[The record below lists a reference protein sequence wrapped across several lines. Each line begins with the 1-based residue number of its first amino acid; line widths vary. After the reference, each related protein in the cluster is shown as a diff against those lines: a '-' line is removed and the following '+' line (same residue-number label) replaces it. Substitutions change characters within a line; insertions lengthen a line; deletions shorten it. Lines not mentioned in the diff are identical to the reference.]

1 MRARIGM
8 GSNPRGMAFVL
19 IFLVLT
25 LPACS
30 GPSFKFPKPEL
41 SGIENSSHAGDTPS
55 SRAAI
60 SAMQVV
66 AKISDTEFV
75 PPLMRLIEASSS
87 CNGCDK
93 LREPIK
99 DSLRGSHRLYVE
111 LLRAENA
118 IRLSAPDTEKDKQIV
133 ATSKELIRA
142 LKIIVALTLES
153 LADADA
159 YVRSSEEWNL
169 SQLSKENET
178 SLQKT
183 SHQLG
188 AAKKQVLQAKGK
200 FLAALN

>member
-1 MRARIGM
+1 MHARIGM
-8 GSNPRGMAFVL
+8 ISSPGGVVVVL
-19 IFLVLT
+19 TLLVLV

-41 SGIENSSHAGDTPS
+41 SGVENSNQTGDTPS
-55 SRAAI
+55 SRATI
-60 SAMQVV
+60 SAMQAV
-66 AKISDTEFV
+66 AKVSDTEFV
-75 PPLMRLIEASSS
+75 PPLMRLIEVSSS

-93 LREPIK
+93 LREPIR
-99 DSLRGSHRLYVE
+99 DSLRGSQRLYVE

-118 IRLSAPDTEKDKQIV
+118 IRLSAPNTEKDKQIV
-133 ATSKELIRA
+133 ATSKELIVA

-188 AAKKQVLQAKGK
+188 EAKQQVLQAKGK

>member
-8 GSNPRGMAFVL
+8 SSNPRGMAFVL

-30 GPSFKFPKPEL
+30 GPDLKFPKPEL
-41 SGIENSSHAGDTPS
+41 SGVESSSQTGDTPS
-55 SRAAI
+55 SRATI
-60 SAMQVV
+60 SAMHAV
-66 AKISDTEFV
+66 AKVSDIEFF

-93 LREPIK
+93 LREPIR
-99 DSLRGSHRLYVE
+99 DSLRGAQRLYVE
-111 LLRAENA
+111 LLQAENTV
-118 IRLSAPDTEKDKQIV
+118 RLSAPSTEKDKQIT
-133 ATSKELIRA
+133 ATSKELIESM
-142 LKIIVALTLES
+142 KIIVALTLES

-169 SQLSKENET
+169 SQLSKENDA

-183 SHQLG
+183 SRQLDEAKHQVKK
-188 AAKKQVLQAKGK
+188 AKAK
-200 FLAALN
+200 FLASLH